1 MFIRILCVSLSRNDG
16 ALVFRFPLHG
26 FYFRFQE
33 RFCKLSVSLILLLLN
48 HLPESF
54 ISFISFFIIFT
65 MNIYV
70 GNLNYRV
77 KEGDLQQVMEDYGAV
92 SSVKVVMDRETGKSK
107 GFAFIEMEDDAA
119 AAKAIAELNGAE
131 YMGRTMV
138 VKEARPRA

>member
-1 MFIRILCVSLSRNDG
+1 
-16 ALVFRFPLHG
+16 
-26 FYFRFQE
+26 
-33 RFCKLSVSLILLLLN
+33 
-48 HLPESF
+48 
-54 ISFISFFIIFT
+54 

-138 VKEARPRA
+138 VKEARTRAKKKRNFCHHDDRSFFITLPFLALPRPSPYGASLKQR